1 MTDNYWTTRRVSRRT
16 VLRGSIVGLAG
27 TSAAALIGCGGS
39 EDAATSTG
47 TGAAPAT
54 KAPLAFK
61 RGGIVRMGSPAISG
75 GLDPVYSGSGY
86 HKTRVAFDTLLDTDD
101 KDQPGIRDDALA
113 ASMELSDPTTLIL
126 KLRPGVK
133 FHDGTPFN
141 AEAVKFNVAR
151 TLQATP
157 PGQPH
162 KAMLLTTDRVEAVDE
177 LTVKSISSSPMR
189 RCSRP
194 SLTQRVRCSR
204 RPITRAKHCRM
215 CSGSRSGPAAATCS
229 RITAPAPS

>member
-27 TSAAALIGCGGS
+27 LSAAALIGCGGS

-86 HKTRVAFDTLLDTDD
+86 HKTRLAFDTLLDTDD

-141 AEAVKFNVAR
+141 ARSRQIQRRADTAGDPTR
-151 TLQATP
+151 TAAQGDAP
-157 PGQPH
+157 HDRPGRGRRR
-162 KAMLLTTDRVEAVDE
+162 TDGQVDH
-177 LTVKSISSSPMR
+177 SSSPMR

-215 CSGSRSGPAAATCS
+215 CSGSRSGPAATCS
-229 RITAPAPS
+229 RITAPAPL